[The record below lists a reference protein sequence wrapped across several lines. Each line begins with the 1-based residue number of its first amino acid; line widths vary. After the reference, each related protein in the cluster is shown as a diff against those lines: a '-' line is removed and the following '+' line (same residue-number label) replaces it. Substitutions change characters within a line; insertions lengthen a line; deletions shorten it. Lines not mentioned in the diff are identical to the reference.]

1 MALSESSPVRVVML
15 EASITP
21 VFKASR
27 FLRTDASIEVSLRV
41 TASFPKPLILS
52 VAV

>member
-1 MALSESSPVRVVML
+1 ML
-15 EASITP
+15 EALIIP
-21 VFKASR
+21 EVKASR
-27 FLRTDASIEVSLRV
+27 IIRVDAFIDVSLRV